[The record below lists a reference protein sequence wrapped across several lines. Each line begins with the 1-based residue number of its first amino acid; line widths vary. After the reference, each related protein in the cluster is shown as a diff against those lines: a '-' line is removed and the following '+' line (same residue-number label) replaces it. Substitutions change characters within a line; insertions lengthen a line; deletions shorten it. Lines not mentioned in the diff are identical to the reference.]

1 MVVADSW
8 GEQRVLM
15 RAYADSPDQTRP
27 TIVLHGTELA
37 IGPAGIDPHGEWG
50 IHVEPP
56 VDGRAQELR
65 AQLELAARRLA
76 GTKGHPP
83 RLEDEQSSFEKKRT
97 NHWAPGTPADLP
109 RSRADAATHFGR
121 YEAAAA
127 APAVPEMPRYYEPAE
142 VAPPSP
148 EASVPGLAA
157 SRSAAAR
164 ASMPTQAV
172 IPSEEGVPP
181 GAPPPPSGESAELP
195 APADV
200 VGARA
205 PCPAPTPPAGF
216 PVVTP
221 TATPARG
228 WTSPVPNTRAREV
241 GSKTT
246 PGFAEAPRTSAP
258 AKPAGT
264 ALPRT
269 RAGRLASTVGHT
281 MPLGFRLSRE
291 ERAVLNALG
300 DTDKLTARKVAE
312 IAGVPDGV
320 AWMEGLMSKLAE
332 HGLDLVVPA
341 DDVAGE
347 PTYCLRR

>member
-37 IGPAGIDPHGEWG
+37 IGPAGVDPHGEWG

-83 RLEDEQSSFEKKRT
+83 RLQDELSSFEKKRT
-97 NHWAPGTPADLP
+97 NHWAPGTPPDLP
-109 RSRADAATHFGR
+109 RSRSEAATLYGR
-121 YEAAAA
+121 YEAAAM
-127 APAVPEMPRYYEPAE
+127 APAMPQMPSYYEPAE
-142 VAPPSP
+142 IAPPSP
-148 EASVPGLAA
+148 GASVAGSSA

-172 IPSEEGVPP
+172 IPSEDTPAAGC
-181 GAPPPPSGESAELP
+181 PPPPAEASQPP
-195 APADV
+195 APAAGA
-200 VGARA
+200 GARA
-205 PCPAPTPPAGF
+205 PMTSPTPPAGF

-221 TATPARG
+221 LPTPSRG
-228 WTSPVPNTRAREV
+228 WTSPVPNARAREV
-241 GSKTT
+241 GAKTA
-246 PGFAEAPRTSAP
+246 PGFAEAPRTGVP
-258 AKPAGT
+258 ASPPGRRV
-264 ALPRT
+264 PRT
-269 RAGRLASTVGHT
+269 REGRLASTVGHT
-281 MPLGFRLSRE
+281 MPLGFRLTRE

-300 DTDKLTARKVAE
+300 ETDNLTARKVAE

-320 AWMEGLMSKLAE
+320 AWMEQLMSKLSE
-332 HGLDLVVPA
+332 HGLDLVVPG
-341 DDVAGE
+341 DDLAGE
-347 PTYCLRR
+347 PTYCIRR

>member
-1 MVVADSW
+1 M
-8 GEQRVLM
+8 
-15 RAYADSPDQTRP
+15 
-27 TIVLHGTELA
+27 
-37 IGPAGIDPHGEWG
+37 
-50 IHVEPP
+50 
-56 VDGRAQELR
+56 
-65 AQLELAARRLA
+65 
-76 GTKGHPP
+76 
-83 RLEDEQSSFEKKRT
+83 
-97 NHWAPGTPADLP
+97 
-109 RSRADAATHFGR
+109 
-121 YEAAAA
+121 
-127 APAVPEMPRYYEPAE
+127 APAVPEMPGYYEPAE

-148 EASVPGLAA
+148 DASFPGPGA

-172 IPSEEGVPP
+172 IPSEENIAP
-181 GAPPPPSGESAELP
+181 GGPPPPAEPAAPAAP
-195 APADV
+195 APV
-200 VGARA
+200 EGART

-216 PVVTP
+216 PAVTPPASFAAAKP

-228 WTSPVPNTRAREV
+228 WTSPVPNARAREV
-241 GSKTT
+241 GAKTA
-246 PGFAEAPRTSAP
+246 PGFAQAPRTA
-258 AKPAGT
+258 AKPRPAGT

-281 MPLGFRLSRE
+281 MPLGFRLDRE

-300 DTDKLTARKVAE
+300 ENDRLTARKVAE

-332 HGLDLVVPA
+332 HGLDLVVPG